1 MSAFWYWLGG
11 YLLVGILPIGG
22 AYGYARLIKRS
33 VPTEDTMTWKESTA
47 CFLAVLI
54 LWPLVIAM
62 LAYEGLFNRRPSA
75 PVYREWIATPA
86 SLTEQLSRE
95 RIEQL
100 EIYSD
105 PLNAVPAVPFG
116 HLNDAWQ
123 RFCQQLQETDQLWAF
138 RIDASQDTGLD
149 YDKRYGIVEGYAL
162 LRGGQIYGEFYAR
175 MD

>member
-11 YLLVGILPIGG
+11 YLLAGILPIGC
-22 AYGYARLIKRS
+22 AYGYSRLISRS
-33 VPTEDTMTWKESTA
+33 APADDTMTWKESIA

-62 LAYEGLFNRRPSA
+62 LANEWIFNRRPPT
-75 PVYREWIATPA
+75 PVYREWVATPA
-86 SLTEQLSRE
+86 SLTEPLSRE

-105 PLNAVPAVPFG
+105 PLNAVPALPFG

-138 RIDASQDTGLD
+138 RIDAGQDTGLD

-162 LRGGQIYGEFYAR
+162 LRGGEICGEFYAR